1 MDMDR
6 ILPIGTVVEA
16 RGLKLI
22 LLGAILL
29 EQDGKMVTG
38 YHAVKYP
45 RGFAGSESLGQLAA
59 SEITKVWAKGYED
72 AIGERYN
79 LGLGGLYHAAEGKTP
94 EEADEMLKAANE
106 EWLKQQEKRQQSAQG
121 RSQAAQDE
129 S

>member
-72 AIGERYN
+72 AIAERYN
-79 LGLGGLYHAAEGKTP
+79 LGLSGLYRAAEGKTP
-94 EEADEMLKAANE
+94 QEADELLKAVGE
-106 EWLKQQEKRQQSAQG
+106 EWLREHERKP
-121 RSQAAQDE
+121 QAGAE
-129 S
+129 EEE